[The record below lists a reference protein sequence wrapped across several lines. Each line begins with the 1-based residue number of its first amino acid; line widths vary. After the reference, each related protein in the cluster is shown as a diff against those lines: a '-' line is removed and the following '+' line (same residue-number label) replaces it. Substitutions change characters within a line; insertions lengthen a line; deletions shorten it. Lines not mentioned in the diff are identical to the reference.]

1 MKLADYI
8 IGYLKSLDVKYV
20 FGITG
25 SAIADTFDRPTSKD
39 WWRYLGSQL
48 RRIPTLRS

>member
-25 SAIADTFDRPTSKD
+25 SAIADTFDSFRKFEDIDYSK
-39 WWRYLGSQL
+39 YFIL
-48 RRIPTLRS
+48 